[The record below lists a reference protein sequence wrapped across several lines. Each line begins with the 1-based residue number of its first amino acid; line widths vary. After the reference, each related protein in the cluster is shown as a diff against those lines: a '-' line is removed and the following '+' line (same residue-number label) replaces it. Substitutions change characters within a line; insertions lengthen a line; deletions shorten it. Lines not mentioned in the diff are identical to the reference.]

1 MGWYGAA
8 YQLSSAALQPLT
20 GKFYVNFDTKWTF
33 VCFTAIFELGSLLCG
48 VATSSKMLIV
58 ARAIAGI
65 GTSGIQNGA
74 FTIIAGCVPMP
85 KRPTLIGIVMGI
97 SQLGLVAGPLIGGA
111 LTEYTTWRWCFYIN
125 LPCGAVVA
133 AMLFAIKIPAQMPKP
148 KASAV
153 VKELHKKL
161 DLVGFALFA
170 PAAIMFLL
178 ALQYGGN
185 QYAWNSSVVI
195 GLFVGAGATFIVF
208 CAWDYYKKDA
218 AMIPVSMISKRI
230 VWSSCLV
237 YGFLM
242 SQMFTASYYL
252 PIFFQGVLGASPTL
266 SGVYL
271 LPSILSQLFFAI
283 GIGKLVG
290 KVGYYL
296 PFSVFSAILL
306 AVGAGLISTFGP
318 YEDTGKWIGYQI
330 LVGAGRGSGLQMPI
344 VAVQNNLQPMQI
356 PVAMAMVMFSQTFG
370 GAMFLSFGD
379 TIFTNS
385 LRSLLPQY
393 APNVDAQAV
402 IAAGATGFRDFV
414 KGADLDKVLQ
424 AYAISVDRVFYLV
437 AAAGVCCFIFS
448 WGMGWK
454 DIRRKAPPV
463 SKA

>member
-1 MGWYGAA
+1 
-8 YQLSSAALQPLT
+8 
-20 GKFYVNFDTKWTF
+20 
-33 VCFTAIFELGSLLCG
+33 
-48 VATSSKMLIV
+48 
-58 ARAIAGI
+58 
-65 GTSGIQNGA
+65 
-74 FTIIAGCVPMP
+74 
-85 KRPTLIGIVMGI
+85 
-97 SQLGLVAGPLIGGA
+97 
-111 LTEYTTWRWCFYIN
+111 
-125 LPCGAVVA
+125 
-133 AMLFAIKIPAQMPKP
+133 MPKP
-148 KASAV
+148 KPSAV

-161 DLVGFALFA
+161 DLIGFALFA

-185 QYAWNSSVVI
+185 TYPWNSSEVI
-195 GLFVGAGATFIVF
+195 GLFVGAGVTFIVF
-208 CAWDYYKKDA
+208 CAWNYHKKDA
-218 AMIPVSMISKRI
+218 AMIPVSMVSKRI

-271 LPSILSQLFFAI
+271 LPSILSQLFLAI
-283 GIGKLVG
+283 GVGKLVG

-296 PFSVFSAILL
+296 PFSIFSAVLMSI
-306 AVGAGLISTFGP
+306 GNGLISTFQP

-330 LVGAGRGSGLQMPI
+330 ILGAGRGSGLQMPI

-356 PVAMAMVMFSQTFG
+356 PVAMALVMFSQTFG

-385 LRSLLPQY
+385 LRTLVGQF
-393 APNVDAQAV
+393 APNVNVQAV
-402 IAAGATGFRDFV
+402 IDAGATGFRNV
-414 KGADLDKVLQ
+414 VSGADLDNVLR
-424 AYAISVDRVFYLV
+424 AYAISVDRVFYLA
-437 AAAGVCCFIFS
+437 AAAGVCCFIFA